1 MKKNKLSFTL
11 VELIISISILSL
23 ISFFLFFY
31 ISSSKLKKSYL
42 KKDADLIKQ
51 VLITAKERA
60 ILNKENLPWG
70 VYFQNNTATVDSF
83 YIFKSYFFTTET
95 IEKKYDLYNKNEFY
109 IPPPGSSTI
118 IIFSK
123 SKGETATNSLIV
135 IKSDDN
141 QFTATITIDTLG
153 NIDLETN

>member
-23 ISFFLFFY
+23 ISVFLFFY

-70 VYFQNNTATVDSF
+70 VYFQNNTTTVDSF

-109 IPPPGSSTI
+109 IPSPGSSTI

-123 SKGETATNSLIV
+123 SRGETATNSLIV

>member
-60 ILNKENLPWG
+60 MLNKENLPWG
-70 VYFQNNTATVDSF
+70 VYFQNNTTTVDSF

-109 IPPPGSSTI
+109 IPNAGSSTI